1 MTRGADP
8 LGMGAQVGNDE
19 CDVVQPLAEPAQKLD
34 DETGGVTAGREEL
47 DATPARKGELR
58 KREPMPVGVALAV
71 LPLHDVA
78 PEGRRPGEVPDRERD
93 VVHPHRRD
101 SALRKVTATVAF
113 MRAARD
119 G

>member
-1 MTRGADP
+1 VRDVAGA
-8 LGMGAQVGNDE
+8 VS
-19 CDVVQPLAEPAQKLD
+19 
-34 DETGGVTAGREEL
+34 AGREGL
-47 DATPARKGELR
+47 DATTARNGELR
-58 KREPMPVGVALAV
+58 TREPMPVGVALAV

-119 G
+119 GWRQGRSGPPPLRSWAPRSHAARPPARNA

>member
-1 MTRGADP
+1 MTRGPDAIG
-8 LGMGAQVGNDE
+8 LGAQVRDHE
-19 CDVVQPLAEPAQKLD
+19 SDMVQPLSEPAQKLH

-47 DATPARKGELR
+47 DATTAQKRELR
-58 KREPMPVGVALAV
+58 KRKPMPVGVALAV
-71 LPLHDVA
+71 LPSHDVA

-93 VVHPHRRD
+93 VVHPHRPD
-101 SALRKVTATVAF
+101 SKVTATVAF